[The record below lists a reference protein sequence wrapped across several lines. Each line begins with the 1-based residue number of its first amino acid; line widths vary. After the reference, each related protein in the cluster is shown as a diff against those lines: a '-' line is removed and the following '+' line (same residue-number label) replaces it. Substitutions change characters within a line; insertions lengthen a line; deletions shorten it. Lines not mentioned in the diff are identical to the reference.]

1 MNICF
6 IACFNKTVFFQCIA
20 KELERRINNLSVS
33 WISTSPT
40 WTKYL
45 IDHGVNQNKITQI
58 HKNEHISSQE
68 ESIAREALRESE
80 KINGVSANFI
90 IQSDRI
96 ISHWPQ
102 DQSEK
107 YLLYCTHK
115 IIEKIKNENIKL
127 IFGEATALH
136 ETLTAFICKTR
147 GAEFKKPHT
156 IRIPS
161 NYFAFFEGYL
171 EDKIHEISHKINQ
184 SKFTAE
190 ELITDVTKNN
200 KKPQYFYTNNKPHK
214 IFDKKLI
221 KSIPKKLLT
230 TLSEQKTNAAEKSI
244 SHHLFIEK
252 KYLASVRAKL
262 LEKYIAFENPV
273 HGEKNILFTLHKQPE
288 ASIDVLGTEHSNQ
301 IELIKKI
308 SIHVPSQYK
317 IYVKEHSNA
326 IGDRP
331 LKYLKNIQKIPNVRL
346 IHPNTDSH
354 KLIKNSSLVITI
366 SGTIA
371 YEAAI
376 FGVKSATLS
385 PMFFN
390 TLPSCKQIQNP
401 SAIPLLLSSPNNH
414 SLSRVKSAIEE
425 ILKKAHPGIISDPI
439 SLPECISKE
448 NIETVSNAFELLIN
462 EKETSYNM

>member
-1 MNICF
+1 M
-6 IACFNKTVFFQCIA
+6 
-20 KELERRINNLSVS
+20 
-33 WISTSPT
+33 
-40 WTKYL
+40 
-45 IDHGVNQNKITQI
+45 
-58 HKNEHISSQE
+58 
-68 ESIAREALRESE
+68 
-80 KINGVSANFI
+80 
-90 IQSDRI
+90 
-96 ISHWPQ
+96 
-102 DQSEK
+102 
-107 YLLYCTHK
+107 
-115 IIEKIKNENIKL
+115 
-127 IFGEATALH
+127 
-136 ETLTAFICKTR
+136 
-147 GAEFKKPHT
+147 
-156 IRIPS
+156 
-161 NYFAFFEGYL
+161 
-171 EDKIHEISHKINQ
+171 
-184 SKFTAE
+184 
-190 ELITDVTKNN
+190 
-200 KKPQYFYTNNKPHK
+200 
-214 IFDKKLI
+214 
-221 KSIPKKLLT
+221 
-230 TLSEQKTNAAEKSI
+230 
-244 SHHLFIEK
+244 
-252 KYLASVRAKL
+252 
-262 LEKYIAFENPV
+262 
-273 HGEKNILFTLHKQPE
+273 HKQPE
-288 ASIDVLGTEHSNQ
+288 ASIDVLGTEYSNQ

-354 KLIKNSSLVITI
+354 ELIKNSSLVITI